1 MGERRAVTVA
11 AVLWCTAATVVLVGC
26 TPEAAPT
33 PLPLPTATG
42 FASDE
47 EAFAAAEATYRAY
60 VDAVNARRADPDA
73 PDPTT
78 FLSGQALR
86 SELETRQFLLD
97 RGLAIK
103 GDTSA
108 STIERLDWT
117 NQDVLVLICLDSS
130 NTRVLDA
137 AGEDV
142 TPVKRESRSA
152 IEVRFTA
159 TPLGM
164 LIAST
169 KASELKC

>member
-73 PDPTT
+73 PDPNN
-78 FLSGQALR
+78 FLAGAAR
-86 SELETRQFLLD
+86 E
-97 RGLAIK
+97 
-103 GDTSA
+103 A
-108 STIERLDWT
+108 STATQRKFASQGVRLVGKT
-117 NQDVLVLICLDSS
+117 LVTDVDGVIATTEVTTIHVCIDSAGTRLIDS
-130 NTRVLDA
+130 
-137 AGEDV
+137 AGDDV
-142 TPVKRESRSA
+142 TPRDRPRSGSLEIDLTLTVDRLFIVDSREGSS
-152 IEVRFTA
+152 
-159 TPLGM
+159 P
-164 LIAST
+164 
-169 KASELKC
+169 C